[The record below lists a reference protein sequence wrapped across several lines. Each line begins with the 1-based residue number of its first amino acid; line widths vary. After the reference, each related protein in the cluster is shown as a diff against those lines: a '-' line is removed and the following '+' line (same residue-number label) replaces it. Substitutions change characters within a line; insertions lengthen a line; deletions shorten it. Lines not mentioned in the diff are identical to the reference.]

1 MQAIKDNAVYRV
13 NDENKEEYRS
23 RGFDIYDDNGKLLAY
38 GVGKV
43 VPIEKY
49 VELQKELDALKKELK
64 ATVKKEKKK
73 EA

>member
-1 MQAIKDNAVYRV
+1 MQAIKENAVYRV
-13 NDENKEEYRS
+13 NEENKEEYRS

-49 VELQKELDALKKELK
+49 VKLQEENKALKKEIEALK
-64 ATVKKEKKK
+64 KGKKK

>member
-1 MQAIKDNAVYRV
+1 MQAIKENAVYRV
-13 NDENKEEYRS
+13 NEENKEEYRS

-49 VELQKELDALKKELK
+49 VELQEENKALKKEIEALK
-64 ATVKKEKKK
+64 KGKKK